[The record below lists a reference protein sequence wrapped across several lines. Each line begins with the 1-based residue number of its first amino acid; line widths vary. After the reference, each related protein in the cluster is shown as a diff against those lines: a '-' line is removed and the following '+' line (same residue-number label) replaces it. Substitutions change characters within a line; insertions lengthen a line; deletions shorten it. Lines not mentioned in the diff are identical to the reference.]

1 MKTYFVMVFFAL
13 LFCLNPFA
21 SFGKDLPKYAVWDL
35 EPRNIPAPHARE
47 LTSILVSEI
56 SKLGRYEVY
65 SQENVRTLAGW
76 TAERMLLGCTD
87 TKCLTALGQIDIA
100 KLISG
105 SVGKI
110 GSKYSISLNLFDTQ
124 KVKAEN
130 AVSEF
135 CNSENEL
142 IELVQRAVRRLLGE
156 IKGEA
161 GKQQPRVF
169 GIKDKCEVP
178 IWNVGDKWIYQN
190 TDGSKMVEEVVG
202 EEEDSYILSSEG
214 SKGFDKKTMNI
225 KWLITPKGKKEKYN
239 KGNKKMFDFPLYVG
253 KRWETDYSDYGP
265 SKSKFVE
272 YKIEFKI
279 ENIEDVLTKAGIF
292 QAFKIR
298 MNQVR
303 WDLNRGGTIVWWYSP
318 QVKNW
323 VKRQTDSQRF
333 YRETEWEHNAE
344 LFTYELK

>member
-1 MKTYFVMVFFAL
+1 MKFFSSIFLSLILTLVA
-13 LFCLNPFA
+13 A
-21 SFGKDLPKYAVWDL
+21 VSAGKDLPKIAVWDL
-35 EPRNIPAPHARE
+35 EARNIPATHAKE

-56 SKLGRYEVY
+56 SKLEKYEVY
-65 SQENVRTLAGW
+65 SQDNVRTLAGW
-76 TAERMLLGCTD
+76 TTQRMKLGCND
-87 TKCLTALGQIDIA
+87 TQCLIALGQMDIA

-110 GSKYSISLNLFDTQ
+110 GTRYSISLNLFDTQ

-135 CNSENEL
+135 CDSENEL
-142 IELVQRAVRRLLGE
+142 IELVQRAVRNLLGE
-156 IKGEA
+156 IKREV
-161 GKQQPRVF
+161 GKQQLRVF

-190 TDGSKMVEEVVG
+190 TDGSMRVEEVIG
-202 EEEDSYILSSEG
+202 EEEDSYILSSGG
-214 SKGFDKKTMNI
+214 SKGYDKKTMNI

-239 KGNKKMFDFPLYVG
+239 KGNKKLFDFPLYVG
-253 KRWETDYSDYGP
+253 KHWEVDYSGYAP
-265 SKSKFVE
+265 VETRSVE
-272 YKIEFKI
+272 YKIEYKI
-279 ENIEDVLTKAGIF
+279 ENIEAVSIKAGIF

-298 MNQVR
+298 MTQMR
-303 WDLNRGGTIVWWYSP
+303 WDLGLGGTVIWWYSP

-323 VKRQTDSQRF
+323 VKRQTNDQRF
-333 YRETEWEHNAE
+333 FRETEWEHNAE